1 MLAFSTATAISAM
14 LAALRRSFPSCV
26 LLFSALINDVQ
37 ILLVDLMYTAAS
49 GAINVLGIP
58 IGMFIDGR
66 GPRAAALA
74 GLLLLCAALCCSCHH
89 AIRSYSNALQV
100 AQYQLLVDY

>member
-1 MLAFSTATAISAM
+1 MLLDVGIFDSNCDFGHAGCTA
-14 LAALRRSFPSCV
+14 
-26 LLFSALINDVQ
+26 Q

-74 GLLLLCAALCCSCHH
+74 GLTLRVFGSSLSLAQFLVLLKDA
-89 AIRSYSNALQV
+89 RYP
-100 AQYQLLVDY
+100 LLVAY